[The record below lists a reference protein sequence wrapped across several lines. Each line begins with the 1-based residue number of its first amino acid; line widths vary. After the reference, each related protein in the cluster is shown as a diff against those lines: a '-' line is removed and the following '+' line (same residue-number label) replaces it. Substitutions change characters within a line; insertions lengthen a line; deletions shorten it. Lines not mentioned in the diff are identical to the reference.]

1 MSRLNDEFMEAYKS
15 LDKICREMFHGDKGV
30 TAYIDEMQ
38 GIHNGAKYVSSW
50 DATLR
55 KLKELRH
62 IRNNYAHEVGTTY
75 TDICTQADIDWLNNF
90 YNAILHTEDALA
102 EYRKASI
109 RKTDFCKPIQE
120 EHKEDGN
127 FVKICFAA
135 LVAVIIIVSII
146 VAVLMI
152 LL

>member
-1 MSRLNDEFMEAYKS
+1 MEAYKS

-55 KLKELRH
+55 RLKELRH

-75 TDICTQADIDWLNNF
+75 TDICTQADIDWLNDF
-90 YNAILHTEDALA
+90 YNSILHTEDALA

-120 EHKEDGN
+120 EHKADGN
-127 FVKICFAA
+127 SVKVWVMA
-135 LVAVIIIVSII
+135 LVMVIIIVGII
-146 VAVLMI
+146 LAVLMI